1 MVTRERYT
9 RRRWPIAVIGV
20 ALGVVIGG
28 VAVLSNALAV
38 HQPGAPFEL
47 DGNPTRD
54 GAPDDWN
61 NVFGLD
67 LPYTTPRGIPSSGDG
82 ETFVMDGATLAG
94 GKEASAWSGSNKDID
109 LISTW
114 EYKASKVTPDKDNI
128 TNAYAKAYE
137 VGGFPGGDFPN
148 HPAGVH
154 EHLIIYFGADRFAN
168 NGDAALGFWFFQ
180 GNVSMGEGGTFNGEH
195 EIGDI
200 LVQVDFVQGGSS
212 SEVQIFKWVGSGG
225 DFGPLQEIK
234 FGASNGAEVC
244 TADDTAC
251 AITNEQTVAS
261 PWAYTPKSGTSNI
274 FPTESFFEAG
284 IDITA
289 LVGEVCFSSFMAETR
304 SSHSETAELKDFALG
319 DFDLCSIDVEKK
331 CVADAQSPVVDPVNE
346 TFQTKHQVT
355 INNDGFGTIHDI
367 ELRDNAVAPASGS
380 TKAKVCSIASITGDG
395 GGMETVPI
403 GGILFPN
410 NTTFLPIADDLA
422 PGGTITVNLVC
433 ITGENPF
440 TNGVSVRAS
449 ATTGGAQTVTDMDTE
464 SGTVAG
470 DGLAQCTKTLDT
482 GLKLAKFCQG
492 DAGTAPNTNPLY
504 QAGDMSVFLNPTT
517 GYKPEVCVDIVLSS
531 TTSNQRMVLDPANG
545 GVFTDSDLGNLLQ
558 DANGNPIVITLEPMG
573 ATGDTYTVSRCYS
586 PTAPDGN
593 QTNPGLATYS
603 DTVNATGRGKINNA
617 SAVATPKTATCK
629 LCPTCPDC
637 PTGGG

>member
-1 MVTRERYT
+1 MVTRKEKST
-9 RRRWPIAVIGV
+9 RKRWPIAALGV
-20 ALGVVIGG
+20 ALGAVIGG

-38 HQPGAPFEL
+38 HQASAPFEL

-54 GAPDDWN
+54 GAMDDWN
-61 NVFGLD
+61 NVFNLP
-67 LPYTTPRGIPSSGDG
+67 LPYPTPRGVPTAGDG
-82 ETFVMDGATLAG
+82 ESFVVDNATLPG
-94 GKEASAWSGSNKDID
+94 GKELSAWSGSNKDID
-109 LISTW
+109 LIGTW
-114 EYKASKVTPDKDNI
+114 EYKAAKVVPDKDNI
-128 TNAYAKAYE
+128 TNAYAKAYK
-137 VGGFPGGDFPN
+137 VGGFAGGDFPG

-180 GNVSMGEGGTFNGEH
+180 DDVGLGPNGSFIGEH
-195 EIGDI
+195 EIGDV

-225 DFGPLQEIK
+225 NFGALQEIK

-244 TADDTAC
+244 TTDDTAC
-251 AITNEQTVAS
+251 AITNESPTAS
-261 PWAYTPKSGTSNI
+261 PWAFTPKFGVDNI
-274 FPTESFFEAG
+274 FPNESFFEAG

-319 DFDLCSIDVEKK
+319 DFDLCSVDVEKT
-331 CVADAQSPVVDPVNE
+331 CLADAQSPVVDPVNE

-355 INNDGFGTIHDI
+355 INNDGFGAIYDI
-367 ELRDNAVAPASGS
+367 ELRDNAVAAASGN
-380 TKAKVCSIASITGDG
+380 TKAKVCAIASITGDG
-395 GGMETVPI
+395 VGMETVPT
-403 GGILFPN
+403 GGTVFPN
-410 NTTFLPIADDLA
+410 NTTFLPIADALPA
-422 PGGTITVNLVC
+422 GGTVTVTMMC

-440 TNGVSVRAS
+440 TNGVSVRAA
-449 ATTGGAQTVTDMDTE
+449 ATTGGAQTVTDSDTE
-464 SGTVAG
+464 SDQVPG

-482 GLKLAKFCQG
+482 GLKLLKFCQG
-492 DAGTAPNTNPLY
+492 DPGESPDVNPLY
-504 QAGDMSVFLNPTT
+504 QAGDLSVFLNPAT

-531 TTSNQRMVLDPANG
+531 TTSNQRMVLDPNNG

-558 DANGNPIVITLEPMG
+558 DASGQPIVITLEPMG
-573 ATGDTYTVSRCYS
+573 STGDTYTVSRCYT

-593 QTNPGLATYS
+593 QTDPGLATYS

-617 SAVATPKTATCK
+617 TAVATPKTATCK

-637 PTGGG
+637 PSD